1 LGKAAPSR
9 FAKPDAQNMESRRGN
24 AVIAKCQPLAAAIND
39 CSFND

>member
-24 AVIAKCQPLAAAIND
+24 ADEARFQPLTAAFND
-39 CSFND
+39 CPFND